1 MKLCCDVFGGES
13 TSVNIHSWRKQTE
26 LSIKCLMI
34 GLLTQAGWKWHFID
48 LYTFSTLTRLS
59 LMSLQSM
66 VWWSSVHPFDKN
78 ALEDTISYIR
88 LMQALLRMTRSF
100 SVGCFV
106 HQKKEGCTMHTLE
119 RFIVLYHRV
128 SNCADVNSCRRKLFW
143 KGTAIDN
150 MMKNAIYLH
159 VRRAAYISGYVWGNS
174 LIPMMNLPPFE
185 KHGWNADATPHWTN
199 FTPGI
204 KGS

>member
-1 MKLCCDVFGGES
+1 
-13 TSVNIHSWRKQTE
+13 
-26 LSIKCLMI
+26 MI

-78 ALEDTISYIR
+78 ALEDTISHIR

-119 RFIVLYHRV
+119 RFAVLYHRA

-150 MMKNAIYLH
+150 MVKNAIYLH
-159 VRRAAYISGYVWGNS
+159 VSKAAYISGYVWGNS
-174 LIPMMNLPPFE
+174 CILRMDLSLLEM
-185 KHGWNADATPHWTN
+185 HGWKAHATSRHTGPIYSQASKFIN
-199 FTPGI
+199 RIP
-204 KGS
+204 S